1 MSGAAARRVTVV
13 TGEMAYGPH
22 AVARCDGKVLFVRGA
37 APQER
42 VEVVVREDHG
52 RFAFADLVAVVE
64 PSTVRRQPPCEYLP
78 ECGGCPW
85 QHLEVEAQR
94 AAKQRIV
101 VEQLRRVAGLDVTV
115 APLLASPK
123 EFAYRRRIKLRV
135 AGGAVGY
142 HAAASHDLV
151 PVTHCL
157 LADPPVDTAI
167 GALPALVRGLRAQ
180 AHRLEVISGS
190 VAGAVVVVGE
200 IEGRLAA
207 GDEDHVLA
215 WLDSQPAVGGLVLHG
230 RRWSRTWGDVRV
242 TLAPSSE
249 RSPLTRAPGFTQ
261 VNPGGN
267 ALLIDTVVQLLAPH
281 AGCRVLDLYAGAGN
295 FSLPLRR
302 RGAVVTAVERDAL
315 AAQDARD
322 NAEREVG
329 PALHVIAGRADHAV
343 MDLVRAGERF
353 DAVVLDP
360 PRSGAAGCLD
370 GLQQLAAP
378 TLIYVSCDPATLARD
393 LGRLAP
399 TYRVDVVQPIDLFP
413 HTYHVETVVRAT
425 LACEPAR
432 PVVFSPSRQS
442 SAPSAR
448 RRQGQPAS

>member
-1 MSGAAARRVTVV
+1 MV
-13 TGEMAYGPH
+13 YGPH
-22 AVARCDGKVLFVRGA
+22 AVARHDGKVLFVRGA
-37 APQER
+37 APHEC
-42 VEVVVREDHG
+42 VEAVVREDHG

-64 PSTVRRQPPCEYLP
+64 PSPVRRHPPCEYLP
-78 ECGGCPW
+78 GCGGCPW
-85 QHLEVEAQR
+85 QHLDIEAQR

-101 VEQLRRVAGLDVTV
+101 VEQLRRIAGLDVRV

-142 HAAASHDLV
+142 HAAASHALV
-151 PVTHCL
+151 PVAHCL
-157 LADPPVDTAI
+157 LAEESVDAAI
-167 GALPALVRGLRAQ
+167 AALPALVQ
-180 AHRLEVISGS
+180 AVRSRMRRLEIIGGA
-190 VAGAVVVVGE
+190 VAGEVVVVGE
-200 IEGRLAA
+200 IEGSLATADDGRAAAWLAA
-207 GDEDHVLA
+207 H
-215 WLDSQPAVGGLVLHG
+215 PAVGGLALRG
-230 RRWSRTWGDVRV
+230 RRWSRAWGDVRV
-242 TLAPSSE
+242 TLGPSVGDS
-249 RSPLTRAPGFTQ
+249 LYTRAPGFTQ
-261 VNPGGN
+261 VNAGGN
-267 ALLIDTVVQLLAPH
+267 AVLIDTVVRLLDPQP
-281 AGCRVLDLYAGAGN
+281 GWRVLDLYAGAGN

-302 RGAVVTAVERDAL
+302 CGVAVTAVERDPR

-322 NAEREVG
+322 NAAREVG
-329 PALHVIAGRADHAV
+329 SPLRVIAGRAEEAV

-360 PRSGAAGCLD
+360 PRSGASSCLD
-370 GLQQLAAP
+370 GLSRLAAP

-399 TYRVDVVQPIDLFP
+399 AYRVEVVQPIDLFP

-425 LACEPAR
+425 RACEP
-432 PVVFSPSRQS
+432 SPPGVISSPRQS